1 MKTIRVIYEDKL
13 TGGKITAGYVEPT
26 KEEEQ
31 NTVALKPL
39 AQKGFVIELRQAVN
53 KQNVKTADAL
63 INGEYWEIKTN
74 YTPTK
79 NAIDNA
85 LRKGKRQAQNV
96 ILDIQSG
103 ITEDMLRRGVK
114 SRVLKEVMIK
124 KGYDYL
130 QRQEHCD
137 LYKKRDTVVVG
148 KWGPGVIHA
157 YTLRLPPAV
166 CSVQQHSLFVKLN
179 AYNRVQGHQIS
190 WAFLFCTRA

>member
-13 TGGKITAGYVEPT
+13 TGGKITANYADAT

-53 KQNVKTADAL
+53 KQNVKSADAL
-63 INGEYWEIKTN
+63 INGETWEIKTN

-124 KGYDYL
+124 KVMII
-130 QRQEHCD
+130 
-137 LYKKRDTVVVG
+137 YKDSNIAT
-148 KWGPGVIHA
+148 
-157 YTLRLPPAV
+157 
-166 CSVQQHSLFVKLN
+166 F
-179 AYNRVQGHQIS
+179 
-190 WAFLFCTRA
+190 TRNEILLW